1 MSQPLISAR
10 NLIKSFPQ
18 DDHEVTVLH
27 GIDVDIHPGEFI
39 AVMGPSGSGKST
51 LLYALSGMDA
61 ISGGS
66 VVVDGVR
73 LETRSQKELAALRL
87 TRMGFVFQQ
96 IHLLKNLSLLDNI
109 LLPGF
114 LSPGADRDAARQRA
128 RDLMARTG
136 IEGLETRTVAQASG
150 GQLQRVGIC
159 RALINDPPVLF
170 CDEPTGALNSTSTE
184 DIMDL
189 LGEINAAGTTLV
201 VVTHDVRVAARCARV
216 LFLVDGRIVGDREQ
230 GPYDP
235 ERREQRQ
242 VELSA

>member
-1 MSQPLISAR
+1 MSQPLISTR

-96 IHLLKNLSLLDNI
+96 IHLLKNLSPRQHPP
-109 LLPGF
+109 PGVPQ
-114 LSPGADRDAARQRA
+114 PGSR
-128 RDLMARTG
+128 
-136 IEGLETRTVAQASG
+136 
-150 GQLQRVGIC
+150 
-159 RALINDPPVLF
+159 P
-170 CDEPTGALNSTSTE
+170 
-184 DIMDL
+184 
-189 LGEINAAGTTLV
+189 
-201 VVTHDVRVAARCARV
+201 
-216 LFLVDGRIVGDREQ
+216 
-230 GPYDP
+230 
-235 ERREQRQ
+235 
-242 VELSA
+242 